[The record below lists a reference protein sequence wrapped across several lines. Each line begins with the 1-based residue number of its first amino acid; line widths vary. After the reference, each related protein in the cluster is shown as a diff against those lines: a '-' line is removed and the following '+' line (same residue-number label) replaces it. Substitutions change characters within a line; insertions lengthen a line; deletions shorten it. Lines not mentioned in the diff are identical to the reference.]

1 VVGILPESIAEEV
14 RMHCQGMDDA
24 TDKDTCRRIVIAVFD
39 ALKDTSMGLAGFEP
53 ATSAV

>member
-1 VVGILPESIAEEV
+1 
-14 RMHCQGMDDA
+14 MHCQGMDDA